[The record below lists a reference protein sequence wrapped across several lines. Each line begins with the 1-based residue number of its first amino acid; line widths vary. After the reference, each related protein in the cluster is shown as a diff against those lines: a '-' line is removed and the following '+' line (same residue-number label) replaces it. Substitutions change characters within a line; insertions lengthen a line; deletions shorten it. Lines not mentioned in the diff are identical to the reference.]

1 MLKDSGGGYRIS
13 RFKESP
19 DEGRTGIHQLMC
31 VGLVLLLYLMGLGR
45 PPLWE
50 PDEGRYAEI
59 AREMVVD
66 HDYIT
71 PRNNFVRYFEKP
83 PLVYWI
89 TAASIKV
96 FGRNEFAVRLQ
107 AAIASIGQV
116 AITGALAEEM
126 FGANAGV
133 LAALALGLSPL
144 FFAFARFATPDPALA
159 FFLTAALACFYKGAQ
174 SSELRGGIDGKWML
188 AAAAMLA
195 FGTLAKGP

>member
-1 MLKDSGGGYRIS
+1 MLKDTGGGYGAS
-13 RFKESP
+13 RFKECP
-19 DEGRTGIHQLMC
+19 DEEGTERIKVIRWVRGHRQLMC
-31 VGLVLLLYLMGLGR
+31 VGLASLLYLIGLGR

-83 PLVYWI
+83 PLVYWV
-89 TAASIKV
+89 TAASLTV

-116 AITGALAEEM
+116 AITGALAEGM
-126 FGANAGV
+126 FGPTAGAW
-133 LAALALGLSPL
+133 AALALALS
-144 FFAFARFATPDPALA
+144 
-159 FFLTAALACFYKGAQ
+159 
-174 SSELRGGIDGKWML
+174 
-188 AAAAMLA
+188 
-195 FGTLAKGP
+195 